1 MSLCNR
7 EINFFQ
13 NLLENYIISNAPG
26 AAALPITDAR
36 TYFLA
41 VTLSI
46 LYQQL
51 KSWRKAPIN
60 LSKYQSKISRQTRNH

>member
-26 AAALPITDAR
+26 AAA
-36 TYFLA
+36 
-41 VTLSI
+41 TLSI

-51 KSWRKAPIN
+51 KSWLKAPIN

>member
-46 LYQQL
+46 LKHQL
-51 KSWRKAPIN
+51 IWVNIN
-60 LSKYQSKISRQTRNH
+60 LKYQDKLEIIS